1 MSSHKSPHLTFELLS
16 DEDVDRFSINSK
28 REIQFILQAI
38 AKQGSQVALYYGN
51 RENFIL
57 TTLVDADRGGFW
69 LDAGQNEKTNE
80 RIAQSKKFYFVSVHQ
95 NVKVQ
100 FEAHQIETD
109 LYDGM
114 ETFYMPLPHTL
125 LRIQRRDHFRLST
138 PITNPLQ
145 CSILLTS
152 PPPGGYRE
160 FPIADISSGG
170 ISLLCGENNADLE
183 EGKSYPD
190 CQIFL
195 PDDDMTIE
203 VTIQVR
209 NMFLV
214 TKANGEIVKRVG
226 CKFIGLDGKTEMVLQ
241 RYINQLQLQQ
251 HALK

>member
-1 MSSHKSPHLTFELLS
+1 MSSHKSQSLTFELLS
-16 DEDVDRFSINSK
+16 DEDIDRFSVTSRK
-28 REIQFILQAI
+28 EIQFLLQAI

-57 TTLVDADRGGFW
+57 TTLVDADRGGCW
-69 LDAGQNEKTNE
+69 LDAGPDEKSNA
-80 RIAQSKKFYFVSVHQ
+80 RIAQSKKFYVVSVHQ

-109 LYDGM
+109 IYDGM

-125 LRIQRRDHFRLST
+125 LRIQRRNHFRLST

-145 CSILLTS
+145 CAIPLKS

-170 ISLLCGENNADLE
+170 ISLLCGENNGDLE
-183 EGKSYPD
+183 EGQNYPN
-190 CQIFL
+190 CQIYL
-195 PDDDMTIE
+195 PDDDVTIE

-209 NMFLV
+209 SMFTV
-214 TKANGEIVKRVG
+214 TKTNGEVVKRVG
-226 CKFIGLDGKTEMVLQ
+226 CKFIGLSGQTEMILQ